1 MRLLG
6 LEILGGK
13 MMFYQP
19 PVSATSLLRKTDFLE
34 KAGDR
39 WWPLL
44 GGIYLLVARKKRLGL
59 TGTKIRMAR
68 HRPFGIDAMAPTIPR
83 QTKIRGP
90 RL

>member
-13 MMFYQP
+13 MMFYQL
-19 PVSATSLLRKTDFLE
+19 PVSATGLLRKTDFLE

-59 TGTKIRMAR
+59 AATKIRMAR
-68 HRPFGIDAMAPTIPR
+68 HRPFGIDTMAPTIPR
-83 QTKIRGP
+83 QTKIGEKG
-90 RL
+90 L

>member
-13 MMFYQP
+13 MVFYQP
-19 PVSATSLLRKTDFLE
+19 PVSATGLLRKTDFLE

-39 WWPLL
+39 WWPRL
-44 GGIYLLVARKKRLGL
+44 GGVYLLVARKKQPGL
-59 TGTKIRMAR
+59 TGAKERMAR

-83 QTKIRGP
+83 QTKIGGQS
-90 RL
+90 L